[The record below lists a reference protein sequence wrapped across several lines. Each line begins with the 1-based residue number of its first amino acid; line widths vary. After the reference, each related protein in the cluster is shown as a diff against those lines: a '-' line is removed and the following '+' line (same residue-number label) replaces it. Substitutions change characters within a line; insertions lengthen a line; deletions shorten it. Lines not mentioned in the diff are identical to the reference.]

1 MNLVE
6 ILVASVILVIS
17 SSCSLQLWASSTSSA
32 ALSEQH
38 QHQLGQLEIAL
49 LASQARLAA
58 LAAQPV
64 AADCADAASWLVA
77 HLQAQPLG
85 EGLSREVSAEPGAL
99 VRVRISA
106 PEVGE
111 RRRWLSPAAY
121 GLCGPM
127 EQIDATL

>member
-1 MNLVE
+1 MSP
-6 ILVASVILVIS
+6 VA
-17 SSCSLQLWASSTSSA
+17 
-32 ALSEQH
+32 EQPPS
-38 QHQLGQLEIAL
+38 GPRATVVPRPAPAVPAGEPRRAPPPPP
-49 LASQARLAA
+49 
-58 LAAQPV
+58 AQPV